1 MKEFLKS
8 VISKETR
15 INLRRIYYFGFGH
28 KCPLCGSRVRTMF
41 DSGLSFPVLRVMDVV
56 GGEQQSH
63 DVCPVCFSH
72 SRTRLLWEYLQRE
85 VSIGQRS
92 STPRVLHVAPEYAL
106 MVYLSNVSDYTGADI
121 DPEEYRAHGDVVY
134 CDITDIGFP
143 DNTFDLIVCC
153 HVLEHVPRDDLAISE
168 LYRVLKP
175 GGVAIL
181 QVPIS
186 VKLNKT
192 IEEPSITDPRER
204 ERRFGQFD
212 HVRIYGSD
220 YPQRLAAGG
229 FEVEILDPTQ
239 KWGAD
244 VVAASRLNPRERLFV
259 GKKGASQ
266 SQIPGQ
272 AT

>member
-1 MKEFLKS
+1 
-8 VISKETR
+8 
-15 INLRRIYYFGFGH
+15 
-28 KCPLCGSRVRTMF
+28 MF
-41 DSGLSFPVLRVMDVV
+41 DSGLSFPVLRDMDVV
-56 GGEQQSH
+56 GGEPLSH

-72 SRTRLLWEYLQRE
+72 SRTRLICEYLQRE
-85 VSIGQRS
+85 APIGQRS

-106 MVYLSNVSDYTGADI
+106 MVYLSKLSDYTGADI
-121 DPEEYRAHGDVVY
+121 DPEEYKAHGSVVY

-175 GGVAIL
+175 GAPAIL

-192 IEEPSITDPRER
+192 IEDPSITDPRER

-220 YPQRLAAGG
+220 YPQRLAAAG
-229 FEVEILDPTQ
+229 FEVEILDPSQ
-239 KWGAD
+239 KWGAG

-259 GKKGASQ
+259 GKKGDSRSEIA
-266 SQIPGQ
+266 GQ